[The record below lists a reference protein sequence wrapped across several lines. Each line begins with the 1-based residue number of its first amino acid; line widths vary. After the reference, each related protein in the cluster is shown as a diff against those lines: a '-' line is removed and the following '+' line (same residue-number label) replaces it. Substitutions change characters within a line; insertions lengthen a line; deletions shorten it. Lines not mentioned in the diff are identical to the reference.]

1 MLDSS
6 GSVGHSHFQTV
17 KQFVLDFV
25 QGLKIG
31 PNDTQVGVIVFGSS
45 ATVAFNLNTY
55 SSKDSVLS
63 AVRNIQYIGGG
74 TNTQSALDRLI
85 SQGFTTRWGAR
96 LSDGS
101 VSRLAVVMTD
111 GQSNSPSLTLSAART
126 VHSFEPSIIVYAI
139 GVTNNINRV
148 ELNAIASQPSY
159 VSLIS
164 SFDSSLLCSIQQQ
177 QTYELCYR
185 GITIIPVLCI
195 LIISL
200 TISTKFPMFYCLWYW
215 KRCFTE

>member
-1 MLDSS
+1 MLDAS
-6 GSVGHSHFQTV
+6 GSVGSSNFQRV
-17 KQFVLDFV
+17 RQFVLDFV

-31 PNDTQVGVIVFGSS
+31 PNDTQVGVIVFSS
-45 ATVAFNLNTY
+45 YPTVVFNLNTY
-55 SSKDSVLS
+55 SSKDSVLN
-63 AVRNIQYIGGG
+63 AVRNIAYTGGG
-74 TNTQSALDRLI
+74 TNTYAALNRLL

-111 GQSNSPSLTLSAART
+111 GRSNSYSLTLSATRS
-126 VHSFEPSIIVYAI
+126 VHSFVPSIIVYAI
-139 GVTNNINRV
+139 GVTSSINRL

-164 SFDSSLLCSIQQQ
+164 SFDSSLLDNLQQQ

-185 GITIIPVLCI
+185 GITII
-195 LIISL
+195 IIMYL
-200 TISTKFPMFYCLWYW
+200 YH
-215 KRCFTE
+215 

>member
-6 GSVGHSHFQTV
+6 GSVGNSNFQTV
-17 KQFVLDFV
+17 RQFVLDFV
-25 QGLKIG
+25 QGLNIG
-31 PNDTQVGVIVFGSS
+31 PNDTQVGVIVFSDFT
-45 ATVAFNLNTY
+45 TVAFNLNTY
-55 SSKDSVLS
+55 SSKDSVLN

-74 TNTQSALDRLI
+74 TNTQSALDSLI

-111 GQSNSPSLTLSAART
+111 GRSNSYSLTLSAARR

-139 GVTNNINRV
+139 GVTNNINNV

-164 SFDSSLLCSIQQQ
+164 SFDSSLFDNLQQQ

-185 GITIIPVLCI
+185 GI
-195 LIISL
+195 
-200 TISTKFPMFYCLWYW
+200 
-215 KRCFTE
+215 

>member
-6 GSVGHSHFQTV
+6 GSVGISHFQTV

-31 PNDTQVGVIVFGSS
+31 PNDTQIGVIVFSDFT
-45 ATVAFNLNTY
+45 TVAFNLNTY
-55 SSKDSVLS
+55 STKDCVLS
-63 AVRNIQYIGGG
+63 AVRNISYIGGG
-74 TNTQSALDRLI
+74 TNTQSALDHLI
-85 SQGFTTRWGAR
+85 SQGFTTKLGAR
-96 LSDGS
+96 LFDGS
-101 VSRLAVVMTD
+101 VFRLAVVMTD
-111 GQSNSPSLTLSAART
+111 GRSNSYNQTLSAARR
-126 VHSFEPSIIVYAI
+126 VHSFEPSINVYAI

-164 SFDSSLLCSIQQQ
+164 SFNSSLFDNLQQQ

-185 GITIIPVLCI
+185 GITIISVLCI
-195 LIISL
+195 SMISLIISA
-200 TISTKFPMFYCLWYW
+200 KFPMFYCLWY
-215 KRCFTE
+215 